1 MGEGIFAFCVFKD
14 WDFPN
19 GNNIFFIFVGIL
31 GCFSF
36 AYGQFVFGA
45 FCVFF
50 FWEVLDTTDGTM
62 ARTLGIKSNYG
73 GFVDYIGGM
82 FVMAFISFSVGIGL
96 YQSKEIPF
104 KFFLDNIGITI
115 ISNPSNYITMGAFCS
130 ISAIL
135 IRLIIKIAESR
146 FGHNAQNVINIEMN
160 NISIKYLIIK
170 FVKNTERLGG
180 YHLVVLFLS
189 IALNTIEFY
198 LIFFTFYI
206 VFLLAF
212 TINYFYRLRQSHEY
226 LQ

>member
-1 MGEGIFAFCVFKD
+1 MAITYFSF
-14 WDFPN
+14 
-19 GNNIFFIFVGIL
+19 FVGIL

-45 FCVFF
+45 FCVF

-198 LIFFTFYI
+198 LIFFTSFYI